1 MGQLED
7 MAMFARIVDAGGIGK
22 AAEQLDIAKSAVSRR
37 LSDLEKRLGTQLLHR
52 TTRSYS
58 LTDAGLIY
66 YQRTQNILDDVSELN
81 EMTAGSK
88 AHVEGIL
95 KISAPLSF
103 GLMHLSPLI
112 DDYAREYGELGF
124 QIDFS
129 DRQVDLVEEGYELAI
144 RIGTLNDSSYQARRI
159 TRIKHVL
166 CASPVYLEKVGLP
179 ASPEDLDKHPFLQ
192 YGLSNNENIKI
203 NDQSGNQFTVAI
215 RSKMIA
221 NNGDFLKQMAL
232 QGHGVTYLP
241 TFLTYNELTNGS
253 LVALL
258 DGYQLPEM
266 NAYAIYPRNRYL
278 PERCRRFIDFLV
290 QKFGDQPCWDKR

>member
-66 YQRTQNILDDVSELN
+66 CQRTQNILDDVSELN

-192 YGLSNNENIKI
+192 YGLS
-203 NDQSGNQFTVAI
+203 
-215 RSKMIA
+215 
-221 NNGDFLKQMAL
+221 
-232 QGHGVTYLP
+232 
-241 TFLTYNELTNGS
+241 
-253 LVALL
+253 
-258 DGYQLPEM
+258 
-266 NAYAIYPRNRYL
+266 IYH
-278 PERCRRFIDFLV
+278 
-290 QKFGDQPCWDKR
+290 